1 MINEQCCL
9 QRLITDYTRLAT
21 YMKQIEII
29 VPHERLSE
37 VNDILYKHS
46 VGGMM
51 FYDIKGRG
59 RVKREAPVIIDVYN
73 YGKKYVPEFGSRTK
87 VDVMVSD
94 PLSKQIVDELV
105 KNLSTGSAL
114 DDKIFVK
121 DVSEAYDIG
130 SKQVGEMALQ

>member
-1 MINEQCCL
+1 M
-9 QRLITDYTRLAT
+9 LITDYTRLGT

-59 RVKREAPVIIDVYN
+59 RALQREAPLITAYAYN

-105 KNLSTGSAL
+105 KNLSTGSAS
-114 DDKIFVK
+114 DGKIFVK

-130 SKQVGEMALQ
+130 SKQNGEMALQ

>member
-1 MINEQCCL
+1 
-9 QRLITDYTRLAT
+9 
-21 YMKQIEII
+21 MKQIE
-29 VPHERLSE
+29 VVVAHERLAD
-37 VNDILYKHS
+37 VNAILYRHN

-59 RVKREAPVIIDVYN
+59 RAKREAPVITDAYN
-73 YGKKYVPEFGSRTK
+73 YGKKYVPKFGSRTK

-105 KNLSTGSAL
+105 KNLSTGSAS
-114 DDKIFVK
+114 DGKIFVK
-121 DVSEAYDIG
+121 DVSEVYDIG

>member
-1 MINEQCCL
+1 M
-9 QRLITDYTRLAT
+9 LITNYTRLAI

-59 RVKREAPVIIDVYN
+59 RAKREAPVITAYVYN

-105 KNLSTGSAL
+105 KNLSTGSA
-114 DDKIFVK
+114 DGKIFVK
-121 DVSEAYDIG
+121 DISQAYDIG
-130 SKQVGEMALQ
+130 SKQNGEAALQ

>member
-1 MINEQCCL
+1 
-9 QRLITDYTRLAT
+9 
-21 YMKQIEII
+21 MKQIEII

-37 VNDILYKHS
+37 VNDILYKHK

-59 RVKREAPVIIDVYN
+59 HAKRQATVITDTYN

-94 PLSKQIVDELV
+94 ASSKQIVDELIN
-105 KNLSTGSAL
+105 NLSTGSAS
-114 DDKIFVK
+114 DGKIFVK
-121 DVSEAYDIG
+121 DISEAYDIG
-130 SKQVGEMALQ
+130 SKQNGEIALQ

>member
-1 MINEQCCL
+1 
-9 QRLITDYTRLAT
+9 
-21 YMKQIEII
+21 MKQIE
-29 VPHERLSE
+29 VVVAHERLAD
-37 VNDILYKHS
+37 VNAILYKHD

-59 RVKREAPVIIDVYN
+59 HAKREAPVTTDVYN

-105 KNLSTGSAL
+105 KNLSTGSAS
-114 DDKIFVK
+114 DGKILVK
-121 DVSEAYDIG
+121 DISEAYDIG
-130 SKQVGEMALQ
+130 SKQNGEVALQ

>member
-1 MINEQCCL
+1 
-9 QRLITDYTRLAT
+9 
-21 YMKQIEII
+21 MKQIEII

-37 VNDILYKHS
+37 VNNILYKHS

-59 RVKREAPVIIDVYN
+59 HAKLEASVITNVYN

-94 PLSKQIVDELV
+94 PLSKQIPHELV
-105 KNLSTGSAL
+105 KNLGTRLSFRWQNL
-114 DDKIFVK
+114 C
-121 DVSEAYDIG
+121 
-130 SKQVGEMALQ
+130 